1 MLEAYS
7 NNITVTADQAIPFNN
22 LALKKG
28 CTVELV
34 TPTTIQFNKC
44 GVYNVRCNVS
54 AATESTIQ
62 LFKSGT
68 EQPQSAQTGTNPSID
83 TLVAVDKDNS
93 CNPCVIPVTAQI
105 LCDTAGTLSNVNIVV
120 TKLR

>member
-7 NNITVTADQAIPFNN
+7 QNLTVTEGQAIPFNN

-44 GVYNVRCNVS
+44 GVY
-54 AATESTIQ
+54 
-62 LFKSGT
+62 K
-68 EQPQSAQTGTNPSID
+68 
-83 TLVAVDKDNS
+83 
-93 CNPCVIPVTAQI
+93 
-105 LCDTAGTLSNVNIVV
+105 VN
-120 TKLR
+120 

>member
-7 NNITVTADQAIPFNN
+7 TNLTAEANQAIPFNN

-54 AATESTIQ
+54 AETASTIQ
-62 LFKSGT
+62 LYKSGVL
-68 EQPQSAQTGTNPSID
+68 EAQSTQTGTNPSID

-105 LCDTAGTLSNVNIVV
+105 LCDTAGTLSNANIVV
-120 TKLR
+120 TKMC